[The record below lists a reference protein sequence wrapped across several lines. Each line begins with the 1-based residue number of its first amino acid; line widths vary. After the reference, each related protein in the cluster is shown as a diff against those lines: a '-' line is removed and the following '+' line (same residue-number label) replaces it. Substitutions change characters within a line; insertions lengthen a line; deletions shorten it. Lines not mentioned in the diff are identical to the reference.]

1 MDNDTFWT
9 LVDESRLRAERHE
22 SRFGEEIFLRLL
34 QLPAL
39 EIQAFN
45 RVRIELDR
53 SLVSLRVDGKELH
66 DVVFDA
72 WGGCSDDS
80 FLDFRSSVLANGRAF
95 YERMVRDPGK
105 TLREPSSRRDFSL
118 RFEAALF
125 EPLYRIERDVGL
137 RIFDDEPVEDDVEGA
152 VEDVPM
158 VAGAFH
164 PDRRVRAAAYLRMLD
179 VRDDDEVRAA
189 FRRTL
194 TRCGPRWGDATA
206 CHWLLRDVRERVAR
220 ETEGWPDLTWE
231 PAATEAPLVARLIE
245 GALDG
250 DDEIVSRA
258 IRDLSSR
265 PMAEWAGS
273 ASRVVARA
281 VAGARRQAMK
291 KAASCLKGQTSWV
304 LVPLLCPWLE
314 DADRGGLA
322 FFRALGPCRPLE
334 LHLLRAVQ
342 SVSRDDGKLSALA
355 RVGGDDA
362 RQFFLAR
369 AAARQDLDA
378 LGALV
383 TLGDPVGACVPLAAM
398 VENPDDRFLMSE
410 TLLRLPDGFPE
421 AAAIVGRESRFFEE
435 RIASM
440 DDEQRTVAR
449 AEAVT
454 WLSTLAKQD
463 RVQARDALRKGYER
477 TQRGPLWTLHAI
489 QLGILGDGTGVDAL
503 AQPPEGEEDRAL
515 WLRAIATLGPEAT
528 RVDLDAVVAEG
539 AIESAWLAVAR
550 VTTAPTAADR
560 VEALVGRLDDL
571 VQLAI
576 DASDQ
581 HTEGLITEWEG
592 EVKVSPVAMAL
603 KVLGELGERGAVS
616 RAARRIREAIGESP
630 GRENLLGE
638 LAVEIQTD
646 LR

>member
-1 MDNDTFWT
+1 MDNNTFWT
-9 LVDESRLRAERHE
+9 VVDESRLRAERDE
-22 SRFGEEIFLRLL
+22 SRFREELFLRLL

-45 RVRIELDR
+45 RVRVQLDR
-53 SLVSLRVDGKELH
+53 ALVSLRVDGKELH
-66 DVVFDA
+66 EAVFDA

-95 YERMVRDPGK
+95 YESMVRDPGK
-105 TLREPSSRRDFSL
+105 TLREPASQRDFSL

-125 EPLYRIERDVGL
+125 DPLYRIERDVGL
-137 RIFDDEPVEDDVEGA
+137 CIFEDEPVQDDVVGD
-152 VEDVPM
+152 VPDVPM
-158 VAGAFH
+158 LAGTFH

-179 VRDDDEVRAA
+179 VRDDDEVRVA

-231 PAATEAPLVARLIE
+231 PVATEAPLVARLIE

-258 IRDLSSR
+258 IRELASR

-281 VAGARRQAMK
+281 VTGARRQATK

-322 FFRALGPCRPLE
+322 FFRTLAPCRPLE

-342 SVSRDDGKLSALA
+342 SATRDDGKLSALA

-378 LGALV
+378 LEALV

-398 VENPDDRFLMSE
+398 VENPDDRLLMSE
-410 TLLRLPDGFPE
+410 ALMRLRDGLSE
-421 AAAIVGRESRFFEE
+421 AAAIVGGESRFFEE

-440 DDEQRTVAR
+440 DDEQRTAVR

-463 RVQARDALRKGYER
+463 VVRARDALRKGYER
-477 TQRGPLWTLHAI
+477 TEQGPLRTSHAI
-489 QLGILGDGTGVDAL
+489 QLGILGDATGVDEL
-503 AQPPEGEEDRAL
+503 LQPPEGDEDRAL
-515 WLRAIATLGPEAT
+515 WLRAIATLGPEAA
-528 RVDLDAVVAEG
+528 RVDLDTVSAEG
-539 AIESAWLAVAR
+539 PVESAWLAVAR
-550 VTTAPTAADR
+550 VTTEPTRTDR
-560 VEALVGRLDDL
+560 VEQLVHRLDDL
-571 VQLAI
+571 VALAI

-581 HTEGLITEWEG
+581 YVEGLIMEWEG
-592 EVKVSPVAMAL
+592 EAKVSPAVMAMS
-603 KVLGELGERGAVS
+603 VLGELGERGAVN
-616 RAARRIREAIGESP
+616 RASRRIREAIEENP

-638 LAVEIQTD
+638 LRNGIASG
-646 LR
+646 